1 MALDALFE
9 DAKRRVQ
16 ASPGD
21 IKARSALW
29 QIFAAR
35 GEFDRARTQLDA
47 LLAIDSSWTMEV
59 AACHLLLQAEA
70 QRQEVFSGRQMPTCL
85 GEPPA
90 WFASLAAGLQTLGE
104 GSQAAQW
111 PAAAALLARAQQDS
125 PARQGQLN
133 GQPFEWLCDGD
144 ARLGPC
150 LEVMV
155 QGKYLWLPWSL
166 VRRIESRPPTEI
178 RDRLW
183 LHALLELGDEG
194 SVEVFL
200 PARYPFPQDDAQM
213 LGERTDWQAL
223 DGDSYLGRGQKTL
236 MTDSSECG
244 LLDVRE
250 LLFTS

>member
-1 MALDALFE
+1 MALDALFD
-9 DAKRRVQ
+9 DAKKRVQ
-16 ASPGD
+16 AAPGD

-35 GEFDRARTQLDA
+35 GEFDRARTQLEA
-47 LLAIDSSWTMEV
+47 LLAIDSSWAMEV
-59 AACHLLLQAEA
+59 QACHLLLKAEE
-70 QRQEVFSGRQMPTCL
+70 QRQQVFNGLLAPTCL

-90 WFASLAAGLQTLGE
+90 WFGPLVAGLQALGD
-104 GSQAAQW
+104 GRNPAQW
-111 PAAAALLARAQQDS
+111 PAVAELLSRAQQNS
-125 PARQGQLN
+125 EPRRGTLN
-133 GQPFEWLCDGD
+133 GQAFEWLCDGD

-166 VRRIESRPPTEI
+166 VHRIESRPPTEI

-194 SVEVFL
+194 SIEVFL
-200 PARYPFPQDDAQM
+200 PARYPDPQNDAQM
-213 LGERTDWQAL
+213 LGEQTEWQQLA
-223 DGDSYLGRGQKTL
+223 GESYLGRGQKTL
-236 MTDSSECG
+236 MTDQVEVG

-250 LLFTS
+250 LTFSE

>member
-1 MALDALFE
+1 MALDALFD

-16 ASPGD
+16 SSPGD

-59 AACHLLLQAEA
+59 QACQLLLQAEA
-70 QRQEVFSGRQMPTCL
+70 QRLEVFSGRLAPTCL

-90 WFASLAAGLQTLGE
+90 WFASLVAGLQTLGD
-104 GSQAAQW
+104 GSQNAQW

-125 PARQGQLN
+125 PVRAGTLN

-155 QGKYLWLPWSL
+155 QGKYLWVPWNL

-183 LHALLELGDEG
+183 LHALLELGEEG
-194 SVEVFL
+194 GVEVFL
-200 PARYPFPQDDAQM
+200 PARYPNPQDDAQR
-213 LGERTDWQAL
+213 LSERTDWQTLA
-223 DGDSYLGRGQKTL
+223 GESYLGLGQKTL
-236 MTDSSECG
+236 MTDAGEHG

-250 LLFTS
+250 LVFNP